1 MAKSKELAEFR
12 AKHFGE
18 LKKTLKVL
26 IAVRDDPEVSAK
38 DRIEASKAIGRML
51 SAMSPAKTG
60 DAKPAKQVAQK
71 PTEDEWAEIE
81 SRLAN

>member
-1 MAKSKELAEFR
+1 MGKSKELAEFR
-12 AKHFGE
+12 ANNFGE

-26 IAVRDDPEVSAK
+26 ISVRDSPDTSAK
-38 DRIEASKAIGRML
+38 DKIEASKAIGRML

-60 DAKPAKQVAQK
+60 DAKPVKQVEAK